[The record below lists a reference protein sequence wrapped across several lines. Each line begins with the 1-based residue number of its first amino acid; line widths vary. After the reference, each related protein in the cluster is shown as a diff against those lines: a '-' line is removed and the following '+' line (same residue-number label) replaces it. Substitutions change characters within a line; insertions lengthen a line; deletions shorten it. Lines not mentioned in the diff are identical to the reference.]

1 VVDKGE
7 VEEYCENCDDKG
19 PISFY
24 EVSAKSGQD
33 VKTVFQ
39 KLAEQIVSM
48 DAGADSD

>member
-1 VVDKGE
+1 VVDKAE

-24 EVSAKSGQD
+24 EVSAKTGTD

-39 KLAEQIVSM
+39 KLAEQIVHM
-48 DAGADSD
+48 DNGEDS